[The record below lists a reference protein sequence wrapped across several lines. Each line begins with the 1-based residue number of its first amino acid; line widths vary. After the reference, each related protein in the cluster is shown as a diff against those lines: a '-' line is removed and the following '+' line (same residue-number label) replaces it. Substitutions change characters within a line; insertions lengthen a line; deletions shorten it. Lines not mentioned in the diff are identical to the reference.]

1 MMMSGPAATR
11 RELLLAA
18 SREIA
23 ERGYSATSFAGIAAR
38 IGLTKGAFS
47 YHFPTKRDLARALAA
62 AYHDS
67 LLYADADARRLF
79 PEGDL
84 RTAIRC
90 LTSISLQISRS
101 PFARAAATLVFDPQP
116 PVEQVGH
123 EFGFWTAMLTDY
135 LRVAEERGQ
144 LKPVMPLEECATFL
158 TVSLL
163 GMNFLAARDFVTTH
177 VDQLTAL
184 RLLLDSIGTVD
195 IDALTKEALAEPVVY
210 DWPQSELHRPENAN

>member
-47 YHFPTKRDLARALAA
+47 YHFPTKRDLARALAGA
-62 AYHDS
+62 FHDT
-67 LLYADADARRLF
+67 LVYADADARRIF

-84 RTAIRC
+84 RTAVRC
-90 LTSISLQISRS
+90 LTSIALQISRS
-101 PFARAAATLVFDPQP
+101 PFARAATTLVFDPQP
-116 PVEQVGH
+116 PVEQVGE
-123 EFGFWTAMLTDY
+123 EFGFWTAMLAEY

-144 LKPVMPLEECATFL
+144 LRPVAALEECATIL
-158 TVSLL
+158 TASLL
-163 GMNFLAARDFVTTH
+163 GLTFLSQRDFMHTQ
-177 VDQLTAL
+177 VDHPTAL
-184 RLLLDSIGTVD
+184 RLLLDSIGAVD
-195 IDALTKEALAEPVVY
+195 AEALTAEALAEPVVY
-210 DWPQSELHRPENAN
+210 EWPQSELHRAEIVN